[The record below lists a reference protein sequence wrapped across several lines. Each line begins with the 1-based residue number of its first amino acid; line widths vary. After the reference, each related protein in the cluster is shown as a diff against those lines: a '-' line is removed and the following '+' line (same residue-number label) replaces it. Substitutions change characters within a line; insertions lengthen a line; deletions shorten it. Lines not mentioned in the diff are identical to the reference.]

1 MEKRKGQN
9 SYGIQT
15 RETKKVITIKNKRL
29 MRKSNLVL
37 IAAAASMLASCSND
51 LLLDNNQDVQAP
63 IGFASYSK
71 NMTKADPTSSD
82 LEFYHNTFVVY
93 ASKKS
98 TIDATE
104 IRQVFDGGATSLVT
118 FSAGAEL
125 PNEWTYSPYRYW
137 DKQATY
143 KFIAVAPNAS
153 IIKYTWNA
161 AASPLTELTGDFETV
176 DATGYTLYGQNLQK
190 VSTQSEIKKGFTT
203 SDQTT
208 KKDVDLMTSD
218 INTSHQTLVNLDFK
232 HILAK
237 LNVTVAKS
245 SVLNDADVYV
255 RSVEITKL
263 NDNGKYAESNYD
275 ATAEPK
281 ESGWNTISP
290 KNADYKLSYAF
301 SDDTGATEGQGKELA
316 DYTTKTVP
324 NYFIESLVMPQTVPA
339 TADDAATLILKYRI
353 VTGSGDAAH
362 TEDYTYKFNLS
373 TAFASFYDRCNYT
386 LNFTIDPSVITFDA
400 SVAEWGNG
408 GTSNQTID

>member
-1 MEKRKGQN
+1 
-9 SYGIQT
+9 
-15 RETKKVITIKNKRL
+15 

-37 IAAAASMLASCSND
+37 IAAAASMLASCGKD
-51 LLLDNNQDVQAP
+51 LILDNQDSAQEA
-63 IGFASYSK
+63 IGFSSYSK

-98 TIDATE
+98 TVDESE

-118 FSAGAEL
+118 FDEGAEA
-125 PNEWTYSPYRYW
+125 PNDWTYSPYRYW

-161 AASPLTELTGDFETV
+161 TASPLTELSGDFETV

-190 VSTQSEIKKGFTT
+190 ISTQSEIKKGFTT

-208 KKDVDLMTSD
+208 KKDVDLMTSQM
-218 INTSHQTLVNLDFK
+218 NNQSGNSHTPDVNLEFK

-237 LNVTVAKS
+237 LNVTVAKAKD
-245 SVLNDADVYV
+245 LNDADVYV
-255 RSVEITKL
+255 RSLEITKL

-281 ESGWNTISP
+281 VSGWNTISP
-290 KNADYKLSYAF
+290 KNAGYKLSYAF
-301 SDDTGATEGQGKELA
+301 SDDTGATADQGKELS
-316 DYTTKTVP
+316 DYNTTANKTVP

-400 SVAEWGNG
+400 SVVEWGNG
-408 GTSNQTID
+408 GASNQTID